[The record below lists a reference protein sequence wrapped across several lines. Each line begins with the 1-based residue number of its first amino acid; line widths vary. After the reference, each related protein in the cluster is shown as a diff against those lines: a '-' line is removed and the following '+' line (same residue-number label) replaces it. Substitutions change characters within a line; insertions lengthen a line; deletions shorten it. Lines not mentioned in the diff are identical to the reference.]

1 MTTENT
7 TTLEL
12 PAPAPVRCS
21 DLLGSPIQL
30 LSLGAGVQ
38 SSTIALM
45 AAVGEITPMPTAAIF
60 ADTGDEPANVYA
72 WLDWLEKQLPYP
84 VYRVQKGVIST
95 DSLRILTSKKSGKKY
110 LRTLIP
116 AFTKQPNGSIGLL
129 GRKCTRNYKVDMI
142 IRKAR
147 ELGAIKRGQK
157 TIGVVQ
163 WIGISV
169 DEAHRMKDSHV
180 KWAENR
186 WPLIEKNMTRKACLA
201 WMKARG
207 YPEPPRS
214 ACVYCPFHSDA
225 EWRRLRDDEPLEFER
240 AVKFEKDLQHA
251 ATKQEALTGV
261 PYLTRRCVPL
271 DTVDFDENK
280 PGYEQLSMFGNECEG
295 LCGV

>member
-1 MTTENT
+1 MLNN
-7 TTLEL
+7 
-12 PAPAPVRCS
+12 
-21 DLLGSPIQL
+21 PIHL

-45 AAVGEITPMPTAAIF
+45 AAMGEITPMPTAAIF
-60 ADTGDEPANVYA
+60 ADTGDEPDSVYT

-84 VYRVQKGVIST
+84 VYRVQRGIISK
-95 DSLRILTSKKSGKKY
+95 DSLRIFTSKKSGKKY
-110 LRTLIP
+110 IKTLIP
-116 AFTKQPNGSIGLL
+116 AFTKQPDGKIGLL

-142 IRKAR
+142 IKKAR
-147 ELGAIKRGQK
+147 ELGSIKRGQK

-186 WPLIEKNMTRKACLA
+186 WPLIEKNMTRTACLE
-201 WMKARG
+201 WIKQHG
-207 YPEPPRS
+207 FPTPPRS

-225 EWRRLRDDEPLEFER
+225 EWRRLLKEEPESFNR
-240 AVKFEKDLQHA
+240 AVKFEKDLQQA
-251 ATKQEALTGV
+251 ATQQEALTGV
-261 PYLTRRCVPL
+261 PYLTKRCIPL
-271 DTVDFDENK
+271 DTIDFNENK